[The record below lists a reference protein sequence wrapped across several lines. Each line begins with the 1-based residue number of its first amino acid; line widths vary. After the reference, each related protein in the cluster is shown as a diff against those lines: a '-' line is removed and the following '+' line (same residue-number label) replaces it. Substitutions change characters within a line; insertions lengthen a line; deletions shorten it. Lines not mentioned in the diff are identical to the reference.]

1 MEKTKPVEEV
11 MVVQLGKAGI
21 TDSFIEEVRD
31 QVKKKKIVKVKILR
45 SAKGEKDREEIA
57 AEVAKR
63 CNAVLAD
70 VRGNTFVLTKR

>member
-1 MEKTKPVEEV
+1 MEKTEPVAEV

-31 QVKKKKIVKVKILR
+31 QVKKKKTVKVKILR

>member
-1 MEKTKPVEEV
+1 MEKTEPVTEV

-45 SAKGEKDREEIA
+45 SAKGEKDRQEIA

>member
-1 MEKTKPVEEV
+1 MEKTEPVEEV

-45 SAKGEKDREEIA
+45 SAKGEKEREEIA